1 MWIPA
6 GKIPPVSLGRSR
18 NRIYQVN
25 YNPENDE
32 DFSCYYD
39 SYNNCDYNGTGIQ
52 LRVTGEVSPK
62 ELIKLIA
69 PTGIVLTSKY
79 ELIEYI
85 NDVNREYAAYE
96 YLSAY
101 C

>member
-1 MWIPA
+1 M
-6 GKIPPVSLGRSR
+6 
-18 NRIYQVN
+18 N

-52 LRVTGEVSPK
+52 LRVTGEVSPTE

-69 PTGIVLTSKY
+69 PAGTVLTSKY

-85 NDVNREYAAYE
+85 DDVNREYAAYE
-96 YLSAY
+96 YLSTY

>member
-1 MWIPA
+1 MLDI
-6 GKIPPVSLGRSR
+6 L
-18 NRIYQVN
+18 
-25 YNPENDE
+25 
-32 DFSCYYD
+32 FSVKK
-39 SYNNCDYNGTGIQ
+39 YNGTGIQ